1 MDVSVVSISDSCKDS
16 NNELEWADR
25 SAIVWRHLWLL
36 AQEWYSWIMLQIY
49 FWISEKLPHW
59 FLHRNWKKILNFV
72 WKDKRPRK
80 GKIILKIKNTRGI
93 TIPEHKL
100 YYKAIIIKK
109 SVLLAKEKNIH
120 WSLEKNWESI
130 FKPTLL

>member
-1 MDVSVVSISDSCKDS
+1 MDVLVVSISDSCKYS
-16 NNELEWADR
+16 NNERGWADR

-49 FWISEKLPHW
+49 LNFWETSTLIPSQKL
-59 FLHRNWKKILNFV
+59 KKILNFV

-93 TIPEHKL
+93 TIPEYKL

-109 SVLLAKEKNIH
+109 KCVAGKRKKYTLITGKELRIH
-120 WSLEKNWESI
+120 I
-130 FKPTLL
+130 